1 MTARETMIPE
11 SPVALRLDS
20 NDRLRAGT
28 RPFICGQFPRINP
41 DAHCRIVASVTL
53 SLCAISR
60 TVSVCMD
67 GRQFVTD
74 TERLRTPFPRSVLSR
89 VQGSHHAASTVPG
102 SDT

>member
-1 MTARETMIPE
+1 MTARETVIPE

-20 NDRLRAGT
+20 NDRLCAGT
-28 RPFICGQFPRINP
+28 REFICGRFPELIQTRT
-41 DAHCRIVASVTL
+41 VASVTL
-53 SLCAISR
+53 SFCAISR

-74 TERLRTPFPRSVLSR
+74 TERLRAPFRRSVLPR

-102 SDT
+102 SDTA